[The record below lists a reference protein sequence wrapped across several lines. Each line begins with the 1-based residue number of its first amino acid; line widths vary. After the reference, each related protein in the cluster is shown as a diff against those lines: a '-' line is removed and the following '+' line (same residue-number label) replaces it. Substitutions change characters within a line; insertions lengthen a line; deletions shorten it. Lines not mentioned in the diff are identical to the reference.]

1 MGQERKISLFGKF
14 QWLDN
19 WDIDSEDLTKTVEFA
34 VWKILIGWD
43 IVDRNTDFTKTDK
56 L

>member
-1 MGQERKISLFGKF
+1 MGQEEKISLFGKF

-19 WDIDSEDLTKTVEFA
+19 WDIDSEDLTKLLSSLFGKFHWLGHCLEETS
-34 VWKILIGWD
+34 
-43 IVDRNTDFTKTDK
+43 NFTKTDK